1 MKKCNIIMALAAT
14 TVFAACNN
22 DNELVQQKVSGEEVN
37 FFIDNAPI
45 TRTSVNT
52 SDASTKFVENDQIGI
67 YATGGAT
74 ASNVGYQVGAGSDGA
89 LSPISGTINWSS
101 EAAGNFYAYYPY
113 ASTQSA
119 TGKVTFTVSNQD
131 TEANFNKND
140 FLTATTTDV
149 TYQSPIN
156 FKFAHAL
163 SLVQVSLSGDYAS
176 NATAVTI
183 AAQPTVEWTYAN
195 NTLATNGEAT
205 TINMWKISP
214 DAQEYWAMVPA
225 QTISNGTVLFTI
237 TTSGDTYTYKPTSD
251 IEIKTAHSKKFNLQL
266 GPNATVTSIA
276 TDINTDG
283 WTEDT
288 EESGD
293 TEKVE
298 LPAVELISET
308 AGMFTAETAITE
320 QTSKQNCVEGWNTV
334 TGSGA
339 NATIQFDEAENAVS
353 LSSTSGSW
361 YNATL
366 YYCTKE
372 NAATASKY
380 TLTFDLKA
388 SEACDIQLA
397 LMPCIVD
404 NLYFVQDNSSLS
416 PVSYSSATTEWVT
429 KTLTFDLSKIKN
441 KTTSDAE
448 LRTATTEDLAKVLV
462 YFTPKT
468 KSEAILYIQNVKL
481 VEKK

>member
-1 MKKCNIIMALAAT
+1 MKKRNIFMALAAAT
-14 TVFAACNN
+14 AFTACSNN
-22 DNELVQQKVSGEEVN
+22 NELIQQEMTGAEVN
-37 FFIDNAPI
+37 FFINSDPI

-74 ASNVGYQVGAGSDGA
+74 ASNVGYQVGSGSDGA

-119 TGKVTFTVSNQD
+119 AEKVTFTISNQD
-131 TEANFNKND
+131 TEENFNSND
-140 FLTATTTDV
+140 FLTASATNI

-183 AAQPTVEWTYAN
+183 TAQPIVEWTYAS
-195 NTLATNGEAT
+195 NTLTTSGEAT

-225 QTISNGTVLFTI
+225 QTINSGTTLFTI
-237 TTSGDTYTYKPTSD
+237 TAGKDTYIYKPTNN
-251 IEIKTAHSKKFNLQL
+251 IEIKTAYSKKFNLQL
-266 GPNATVTSIA
+266 GPNGTVTSIA

-288 EESGD
+288 EENGN
-293 TEKVE
+293 TEIVE
-298 LPAVELISET
+298 VPAVELISET
-308 AGMFTAETAITE
+308 AGIFTAETVITE

-334 TGSGA
+334 TGNGA
-339 NATIQFDEAENAVS
+339 NATIQFDEAESAVS
-353 LSSTSGSW
+353 LLNTGGTW
-361 YNATL
+361 YNSTL

-388 SEACDIQLA
+388 SAECDIQLA
-397 LMPCIVD
+397 IMPCIAE
-404 NLYFVQDNSSLS
+404 NHYFVQDNASLS
-416 PVSYSSATTEWVT
+416 AVSYSTATTEWVT
-429 KTLTFDLSKIKN
+429 KSLTFDLSKIKD
-441 KTTSDAE
+441 TTGSEARE
-448 LRTATTEDLAKVLV
+448 ATSEDLAKVLI
-462 YFTPKT
+462 YFTPKDANSGKT
-468 KSEAILYIQNVKL
+468 LYIQNVKL
-481 VEKK
+481 IEKK